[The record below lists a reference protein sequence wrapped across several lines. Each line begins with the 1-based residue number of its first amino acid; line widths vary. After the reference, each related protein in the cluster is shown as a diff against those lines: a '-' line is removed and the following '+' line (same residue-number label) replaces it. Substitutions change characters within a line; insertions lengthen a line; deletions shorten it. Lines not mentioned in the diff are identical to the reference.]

1 MKKKKQKKNKRFHII
16 ISFTRAIIEIIEITH
31 EIRNTYSSY
40 VHKSFLHCLIYYYYF
55 VLIFTSY
62 SLIFISKK

>member
-1 MKKKKQKKNKRFHII
+1 MKKKKQKKKQE
-16 ISFTRAIIEIIEITH
+16 ISYNYFIYMSDNRNYITH